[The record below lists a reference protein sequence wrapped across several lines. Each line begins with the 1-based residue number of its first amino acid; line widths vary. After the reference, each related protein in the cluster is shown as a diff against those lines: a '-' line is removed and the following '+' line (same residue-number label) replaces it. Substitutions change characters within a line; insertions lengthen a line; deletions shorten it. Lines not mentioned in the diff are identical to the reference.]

1 MTAVERGAVTC
12 LGCGCGCDDLRVAV
26 ADGRIVDLSPPC
38 PLAHA
43 WFGDGRMPSAVRL
56 AARDAN
62 LDDALQEAAGVLAGA
77 GGRALVVLAADISVQ
92 AQRAALALADRLGAA
107 VDSAT
112 SEPAAAGL
120 LAAQRRGRAAATLGE
135 IRNRADAVLFWAVD
149 PGARY
154 PRYWSRYAPEPE
166 GTHVP
171 AGRTGRMVVSVSVG
185 ADRGPGAAD
194 TELALTP
201 EQEVPALSVM
211 RAVALGNSLGELP
224 SPLDAAAAIA
234 MRLTKAKYVGVV
246 HEAEPGQEAARD
258 RYRAEGL
265 LGLAEA
271 LNGPTRAALSS
282 LRAGGNRS
290 GAEAALTW
298 QTGYPMAVTF
308 QGGSPT
314 YTPDRRGLA
323 DAARMGAILV
333 AGSASAL
340 AAALAP
346 VATRVPIIVVGPRAS
361 EAPFPTRVAIDTGV
375 AGIHEGGTAYRMDD
389 VPLPL
394 RPPLAD
400 AGVRSAADTL
410 AALLAAVRARPA
422 GRMS

>member
-1 MTAVERGAVTC
+1 MSSVERASVTC
-12 LGCGCGCDDLRVAV
+12 LGCGCGCDDLRVVV
-26 ADGRIVDLSPPC
+26 ADRRIVDFTPPC
-38 PLAHA
+38 PLART
-43 WFGDGRMPSAVRL
+43 WFGDGSVPSVVRVGGRE
-56 AARDAN
+56 AS
-62 LDDALQEAAGVLAGA
+62 LDDAVDEAGKLLAA
-77 GGRALVVLAADISVQ
+77 AAGRALVVLAPGISVQ

-107 VDSAT
+107 VDAAT
-112 SEPAAAGL
+112 SEAAAAGL

-135 IRNRADAVLFWAVD
+135 IRNRADVVLFWAVD
-149 PGARY
+149 PGPRY

-171 AGRTGRMVVSVSVG
+171 TGRAGRTVVSVSVG

-194 TELALTP
+194 AELTLLP
-201 EQEVPALSVM
+201 DQEIPALSVM
-211 RAVALGNSLGELP
+211 RAVALGNTLGELP
-224 SPLDAAAAIA
+224 APLDAAAAIA
-234 MRLTKAKYVGVV
+234 ARLTKAKYVAVV
-246 HEAEPGQEAARD
+246 HEAEPGQEPARD

-298 QTGYPMAVTF
+298 QTGYPMSVTF
-308 QGGSPT
+308 EPGSPA

-323 DAARMGAILV
+323 SAAAMSAILV
-333 AGSASAL
+333 AGSPRPVAT
-340 AAALAP
+340 ALAP
-346 VATRVPIIVVGPRAS
+346 AAAMVPIVIVGPRAT
-361 EAPFPTRVAIDTGV
+361 EAPFPARVAIDTGV
-375 AGIHEGGTAYRMDD
+375 AGIHEGGTAYRMDE

-400 AGVRSAADTL
+400 AGARNTVETL
-410 AALLAAVRARPA
+410 TALLAAVRVRPA
-422 GRMS
+422 GRTA

>member
-1 MTAVERGAVTC
+1 MSAAERGSITC

-26 ADGRIVDLSPPC
+26 ADGRIADLSPPC
-38 PLAHA
+38 PLART
-43 WFGDGRMPSAVRL
+43 WFGDGRVPSAVRIGWRH
-56 AARDAN
+56 ASV
-62 LDDALQEAAGVLAGA
+62 DDALREAAAVLSAA
-77 GGRALVVLAADISVQ
+77 AGRALIVLAPDISVQ

-107 VDSAT
+107 VDGAT
-112 SEPAAAGL
+112 SEAAATGL

-171 AGRTGRMVVSVSVG
+171 KGRAGRTFVSVSVG

-194 TELALTP
+194 AELTLAP
-201 EQEVPALSVM
+201 EQEIPALSVM
-211 RAVALGNSLGELP
+211 RGIALGNALGELP
-224 SPLDAAAAIA
+224 APVDTAAAIA
-234 MRLTKAKYVGVV
+234 TRLMKAKYVAVV
-246 HEAEPGQEAARD
+246 HEAEPGQETARD

-308 QGGSPT
+308 QGGSPA
-314 YTPDRRGLA
+314 YTPERRGLA
-323 DAARMGAILV
+323 AAAGMGAILV
-333 AGSASAL
+333 AGSPSAVATAL
-340 AAALAP
+340 AAAA
-346 VATRVPIIVVGPRAS
+346 ATVPIVVVGPRAS
-361 EAPFPTRVAIDTGV
+361 EAPFPARVAIDTGV

-389 VPLPL
+389 LPLPL

-400 AGVRSAADTL
+400 AGARNAAETL
-410 AALLAAVRARPA
+410 AALLAAVGARPA
-422 GRMS
+422 GRTV